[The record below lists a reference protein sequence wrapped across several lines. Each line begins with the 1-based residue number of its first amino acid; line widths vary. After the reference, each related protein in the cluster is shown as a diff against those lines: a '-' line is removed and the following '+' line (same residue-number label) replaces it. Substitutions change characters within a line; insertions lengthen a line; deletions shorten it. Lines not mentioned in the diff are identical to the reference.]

1 MHIAGSVFTRYD
13 DIMLDPNVKNC
24 HRLNSAT
31 ISVKM
36 AYETLSLVA
45 WTVRI
50 AMVLWPLSLDPTGTD
65 TCASSFSWK
74 MKMSSEVNGRK
85 RADSVEYE

>member
-36 AYETLSLVA
+36 AYETLSLGGLDSSNCNGPLV
-45 WTVRI
+45 TVTRSYWYRHLRLF
-50 AMVLWPLSLDPTGTD
+50 VL
-65 TCASSFSWK
+65 
-74 MKMSSEVNGRK
+74 
-85 RADSVEYE
+85 VEDENEL